1 MSKEATKTGSGPTM
15 MVAME
20 QNFPKEVRIIED
32 DLAYRILT
40 PGVKFWVMLTR
51 IRGIR
56 DWMVR
61 AGEKQVPGIWSGM
74 MCRKLYIDGKLAK
87 MAPDIEAVVN
97 LGAGFD
103 TRVYRLPA
111 LSGMSAW
118 EVDQPGNIRDK
129 QARLLKIF
137 GSVPKNVK
145 LVPVDFDTEDLTTVL
160 ASHSYSPDKKTFFIF
175 EAVTQYLTEKGIRAT
190 FDFLAKAACGSRLA
204 FTYVRRDFIE
214 GKNMYNS
221 EKIYQKFIEKD
232 PPIWLFGLDPE
243 EWPGFL
249 KEYGWKV
256 VEDIGYGKLHKR
268 YVRKTGRKLGYME
281 LERMLYAKKV

>member
-1 MSKEATKTGSGPTM
+1 MSKEAAKTGTGPTAL
-15 MVAME
+15 VAME
-20 QNFPKEVRIIED
+20 QNFPKEERIIED
-32 DLAYRILT
+32 DLAYRIL
-40 PGVKFWVMLTR
+40 PLGMRFWVILTK

-56 DWMVR
+56 NWIVR
-61 AGEKQVPGIWSGM
+61 AGEKQVPGVWSGM
-74 MCRKLYIDGKLAK
+74 VCRKLYIDGKLAK

-103 TRVYRLPA
+103 TRVYRMPA
-111 LSGMSAW
+111 LSGMPAW
-118 EVDQPGNIRDK
+118 EVDQPRIIIAKR
-129 QARLLKIF
+129 ARLLKIF
-137 GSVPKNVK
+137 GSVPENVK
-145 LVPVDFDTEDLTTVL
+145 LVPVDFETDDPAAVL
-160 ASHSYSPDKKTFFIF
+160 GSHGYSPDKKTFFIF
-175 EAVTQYLTEKGIRAT
+175 EAVTQYLTEKSNRAT
-190 FDFLAKAACGSRLA
+190 FDFLAKAARGSRLA

-221 EKIYQKFIEKD
+221 EIFYKKYIEKD
-232 PPIWLFGLDPE
+232 PPLWLFGLDPE

>member
-1 MSKEATKTGSGPTM
+1 MSKEAAKTGSGTTM
-15 MVAME
+15 MVAIE

-40 PGVKFWVMLTR
+40 PGVKFWVILSR

-61 AGEKQVPGIWSGM
+61 AGEKQAPGIWSGM

-160 ASHSYSPDKKTFFIF
+160 ASHSYSPYKKTFFIF

-190 FDFLAKAACGSRLA
+190 FDFLAKAASGSRLA

-221 EKIYQKFIEKD
+221 EKIYQRFIEKD